1 MSKDNTKQTPSNTLC
16 GNGSQADWGSDG
28 QVHCFKQTSNN
39 TGNTSTYPTGGYQG
53 LGGSYSGGGNNFG
66 TGGSSGG
73 VNTHGGSNAYG
84 YDYGS
89 GKHAYNISFKS
100 IMDRTSSPAHGYL
113 VPDKTINLRN
123 NNLADKEIA
132 VLVGNLQYQRL
143 DLDVFDVSNNKIGF
157 GGVENLFYGLRFD
170 NTLAP
175 RYIVTM
181 NFSNNL
187 IGDDGAKYMADSL
200 AMGRFP
206 NLKSLDV
213 SGNHISYEGNTKFA
227 KGLQN
232 MKQDIKILINKV
244 LPINSIANG
253 AKKQSDL
260 LFGSK
265 EEKHAIIKDYLKH
278 AQNNGVD
285 IKNIT
290 VSKDILSKID
300 NSTTLSVNFLLGWA
314 KCSVI
319 PSDIKTFAADQIIAT
334 ASKKVGIVNTIIGV
348 VTCYF
353 ETFDESGASQQGIQ
367 FMNDIGLIGQG
378 EFLENVE

>member
-1 MSKDNTKQTPSNTLC
+1 MKKQCETININNKSGSGDNSSKGYDGKNYIC
-16 GNGSQADWGSDG
+16 GKEYSDKG
-28 QVHCFKQTSNN
+28 DGNCIKINDSYFSNN
-39 TGNTSTYPTGGYQG
+39 TQGSTKGGGY
-53 LGGSYSGGGNNFG
+53 SNS
-66 TGGSSGG
+66 GSSGG
-73 VNTHGGSNAYG
+73 INTHGGSYAYG

-170 NTLAP
+170 NTLAG

-206 NLKSLDV
+206 NLKNLDV
-213 SGNHISYEGNTKFA
+213 SGNQITATGVGYFLDALKNSTVGNIII
-227 KGLQN
+227 
-232 MKQDIKILINKV
+232 KQYHLSIFGNKENKI
-244 LPINSIANG
+244 G
-253 AKKQSDL
+253 
-260 LFGSK
+260 FM
-265 EEKHAIIKDYLKH
+265 KDYLKQ
-278 AQNNGVD
+278 AQDKGVD
-285 IKNIT
+285 VNNIVVDKSLFGYIKNTGKICKDT
-290 VSKDILSKID
+290 VVGFAKCYYVDDVVTDHIKDKILAKVSK
-300 NSTTLSVNFLLGWA
+300 TLGVLNNYND
-314 KCSVI
+314 VI
-319 PSDIKTFAADQIIAT
+319 
-334 ASKKVGIVNTIIGV
+334 N
-348 VTCYF
+348 CYA
-353 ETFDESGASQQGIQ
+353 ETFDGVMSSTEGVQLIKTDLEVMGESSVINAI
-367 FMNDIGLIGQG
+367 
-378 EFLENVE
+378 E